1 MKWPQDTKISADVQ
15 EKLNERLDRFLAED
29 ESTDGG
35 KDSAAVQLLCI
46 DLYAITHGFT
56 GTVAEVADLFE
67 FASNAAEWD
76 TEEPQLAHIQKY
88 LNRLF
93 AGSDHAAHTYIDI
106 AINQKIAAEARVA
119 TVTMSR
125 NGTLGGRATQRKKVE
140 AIAQAKQHYQQNHTQ
155 FKNKKE
161 AARRYEELFPPVKFS
176 TYYRIL
182 RTPKV

>member
-125 NGTLGGRATQRKKVE
+125 NGTLGGRATQRK
-140 AIAQAKQHYQQNHTQ
+140 
-155 FKNKKE
+155 
-161 AARRYEELFPPVKFS
+161 
-176 TYYRIL
+176 
-182 RTPKV
+182 

>member
-46 DLYAITHGFT
+46 DLYAIAHGFT

-93 AGSDHAAHTYIDI
+93 AGSDHAAHTYIDR
-106 AINQKIAAEARVA
+106 AINQKIAADASVA

-125 NGTLGGRATQRKKVE
+125 NGSLGGKATQLKKVE
-140 AIAQAKQHYQQNHTQ
+140 AIAQAQQHYQLNHTQ